1 MPDGKSFNI
10 KTALSIVQ
18 WIISVL
24 AIPALVWAWN
34 LSTQV
39 KLQQQEITSLQ
50 QSASKSDEYAVEL
63 AKMNTTL
70 DYLKESLSEIKEILR
85 D

>member
-1 MPDGKSFNI
+1 MINGKAVSLKSI
-10 KTALSIVQ
+10 LSIVQ
-18 WIISVL
+18 WAISVL

-39 KLQQQEITSLQ
+39 KLQQQEIVVLRKQ
-50 QSASKSDEYAVEL
+50 ASKSEEYAVEL

-70 DYLKESLSEIKEILR
+70 DYLKENINDIKAILR

>member
-1 MPDGKSFNI
+1 MLNGKTVNI
-10 KTALSIVQ
+10 KAILSIVQ
-18 WIISVL
+18 WAISVL

-39 KLQQQEITSLQ
+39 QVQQQEIAVLQ
-50 QSASKSDEYAVEL
+50 SSASKTEEYAVEL

-70 DYLKESLSEIKEILR
+70 EFLKENISDIKSILR

>member
-10 KTALSIVQ
+10 KTVLSIVQ
-18 WIISVL
+18 WAISVL

-39 KLQQQEITSLQ
+39 QLQQQEIVTLRE
-50 QSASKSDEYAVEL
+50 SASKSDEYAVEL

-70 DYLKESLSEIKEILR
+70 DYLKENLSDIKAILR